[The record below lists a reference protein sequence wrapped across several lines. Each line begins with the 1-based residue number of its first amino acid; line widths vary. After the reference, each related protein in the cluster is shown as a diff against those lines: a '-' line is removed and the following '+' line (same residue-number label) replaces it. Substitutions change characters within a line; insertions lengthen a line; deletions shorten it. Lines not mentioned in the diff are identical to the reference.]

1 MKRFRPCGVYC
12 NDDLVRADAG
22 PSNPFRRTR
31 SRRPAFRID
40 RTSPTPANGVHPGY
54 LLTIC

>member
-40 RTSPTPANGVHPGY
+40 RTSPL
-54 LLTIC
+54 LLTVFIPVIS